1 MNILEFIIDYNN
13 DKFWSQWSQPLFITA
28 GCNDC
33 HLGDILCVVYSKA
46 SDCEK
51 ASEWKKHLCLIQRT
65 IHKIILYIAEEFF
78 QYFWAFIDS
87 SLWFNREKS

>member
-51 ASEWKKHLCLIQRT
+51 ASEWENTCVSFKGQYTKSFYTSQRS
-65 IHKIILYIAEEFF
+65 FF
-78 QYFWAFIDS
+78 SIFEP
-87 SLWFNREKS
+87 L